1 MTEETF
7 QGWSNRLT
15 WLMNYHITNSEA
27 LKSNCLQLAYEYQ
40 NKYRLADEIES
51 LVTDLVGK
59 TQANIKD
66 PLVYDLINH
75 ACWTVNWSEIAE
87 DFLRQISTN

>member
-7 QGWSNRLT
+7 QGCSNKLT

-27 LKSNCLQLAYEYQ
+27 LKSNCQQLAHEYQ

-51 LVTDLVGK
+51 LVTDLVGE

-75 ACWTVNWSEIAE
+75 AVWTVNWSEIAE
-87 DFLRQISTN
+87 QFLAD